1 MCFSLL
7 VSLRLSDYA
16 VMSTV
21 IVTECESNPLAPVT
35 VIVYEPIGVL
45 CNALM
50 LSVDVPWPPEVRVT
64 DELLND
70 VLGPDVGETVA
81 ERLMVPVNPFR
92 LVTVIRL
99 LPDVPR
105 GRLKEDGLTDMEKSD
120 TMTRIETECASDPLV
135 AVRVDVPEEPASMLT
150 VGPPEASVKSTACET
165 VRARLTECERLPL
178 VPVTKTV

>member
-21 IVTECESNPLAPVT
+21 IVTECESAPLTPVT

-120 TMTRIETECASDPLV
+120 TMTRIEKECASDPLV
-135 AVRVDVPEEPASMLT
+135 
-150 VGPPEASVKSTACET
+150 
-165 VRARLTECERLPL
+165 
-178 VPVTKTV
+178 PVTVTV

>member
-1 MCFSLL
+1 ML

-45 CNALM
+45 CNALT
-50 LSVDVPWPPEVRVT
+50 LSVDVPWPPDVRVT

-105 GRLKEDGLTDMEKSD
+105 GRLRDDGLIEIEKSD

-135 AVRVDVPEEPASMLT
+135 
-150 VGPPEASVKSTACET
+150 
-165 VRARLTECERLPL
+165 
-178 VPVTKTV
+178 PVTVTV

>member
-1 MCFSLL
+1 
-7 VSLRLSDYA
+7 
-16 VMSTV
+16 MSTV
-21 IVTECESNPLAPVT
+21 IVTECESDPLAPVT

-45 CNALM
+45 CSALT
-50 LSVDVPWPPEVRVT
+50 LSVDVPWPPDVRVT

-70 VLGPDVGETVA
+70 VLGPDVDETTA

-105 GRLKEDGLTDMEKSD
+105 GRLRDDGLMEIEKSD

-135 AVRVDVPEEPASMLT
+135 
-150 VGPPEASVKSTACET
+150 
-165 VRARLTECERLPL
+165 
-178 VPVTKTV
+178 PVTVTV